1 MKKTGIIVLIIVA
14 VLAVLA
20 FSCFYTVA
28 ENQYACL
35 VRFSK
40 IIDIQDNAGL
50 HFKIPFLDTVRYFP
64 KSIMIYDIAPSEV
77 LTKDK
82 KSMTVDSYV
91 LWRISD
97 PLTFYKTLGTTN
109 EAENRLDVTTYTAF
123 KITLGAIDQQ
133 EIINQEEGAKRN
145 QIYNDITGQVTQSIE
160 PYGIEVVDVK
170 LKRLDLPADNEQA
183 VYTRMISER
192 NQMAASYIAEGNEEA
207 TKIRNEVDR
216 TVNIMISDAQL
227 EAERIVAEG
236 EAEYMRILAQTY
248 NTPEK
253 QEFYNFIRALDA
265 LKASLNGGDKTVI
278 LGADSPLADVIN
290 NNY

>member
-1 MKKTGIIVLIIVA
+1 MKKFIIIAIVMLIIIGAVA
-14 VLAVLA
+14 L
-20 FSCFYTVA
+20 SCLYTVA

-40 IIDIQDNAGL
+40 IIDVQDTAGL
-50 HFKIPFLDTVRYFP
+50 HFKLPFVDTVRYFP
-64 KSIMIYDIAPSEV
+64 KTIMIYDIAPSEV

-91 LWRISD
+91 LWKISD

-145 QIYNDITGQVTQSIE
+145 QIYNDITNQVTQSINS
-160 PYGIEVVDVK
+160 YGIEVVDVK

-192 NQMAASYIAEGNEEA
+192 NQMAASFTAEGNEEA

-227 EAERIVAEG
+227 EAERIIAEG

-248 NTPEK
+248 SSPEK

-265 LKASLNGGDKTVI
+265 LKISLSGGDKTVI
-278 LGADSPLADVIN
+278 LGADSPLAKVIN
-290 NNY
+290 NK

>member
-1 MKKTGIIVLIIVA
+1 MKKLGIIAVIILVL
-14 VLAVLA
+14 LAICA
-20 FSCFYTVA
+20 FSCFYTVE

-40 IIDIQDNAGL
+40 IIDVQDEAGL
-50 HFKIPFLDTVRYFP
+50 HLKIPFIDTVRYFP
-64 KSIMIYDIAPSEV
+64 KTIMIYDIAPSEV
-77 LTKDK
+77 LTRDK
-82 KSMTVDSYV
+82 KTMTVDSYV
-91 LWRISD
+91 LWEISD
-97 PLTFYKTLGTTN
+97 PLTFYKTLGTTG
-109 EAENRLDVTTYTAF
+109 EAESRLDVTTYNALKT
-123 KITLGAIDQQ
+123 TLGTIDQQ

-145 QIYNDITGQVTQSIE
+145 QIYSDITDRVTQSITS
-160 PYGIEVVDVK
+160 YGISVVDVK
-170 LKRLDLPADNEQA
+170 IKRLDLPEDNEQA

-227 EAERIVAEG
+227 EAERTIAEG
-236 EAEYMRILAQTY
+236 EAEYMRILAETY

-265 LKASLNGGDKTVI
+265 LKVSLSGGDKTVI
-278 LGADSPLADVIN
+278 LSADSPLAQVLN
-290 NNY
+290 NEY